1 MSWSKVFTA
10 IKGVVSETG
19 ETIADNQAIRIMD
32 QELREAANE
41 INGAKTELTNI
52 MAKRKGLERKVDEL
66 GQKITEH
73 EGYAGT
79 AMEKNDENLARD
91 ICERIGGFE
100 AQLEIE
106 KSMLQ
111 SFANSEQTLKSN
123 LKKAEGRLKH
133 LKQQQDVIKATEAVQ
148 KAQSSVASKFSG
160 SSSKMGNAMSSLD
173 RIRKRQQER
182 SDRFTS
188 ADELAVE
195 ESGDDLDLRMKE
207 AGIGGNSSKT
217 DDIMARLKAKK

>member
-207 AGIGGNSSKT
+207 AGIGGNASKT

>member
-52 MAKRKGLERKVDEL
+52 MAKRKGLERKVDAL

-79 AMEKNDENLARD
+79 ALEKNDEDLARD
-91 ICERIGGFE
+91 ICERIGDFE
-100 AQLEIE
+100 TQLETE

-111 SFANSEQTLKSN
+111 SFANSEKTLKSN

-133 LKQQQDVIKATEAVQ
+133 LKQQQDVLKATEAVQ
-148 KAQSSVASKFSG
+148 KAQSSVTNRFSG

-182 SDRFTS
+182 ADRFTS

-195 ESGDDLDLRMKE
+195 ESGDDLDRRMKE
-207 AGIGGNSSKT
+207 AGIGGSSSKT
-217 DDIMARLKAKK
+217 DDRKSVV

>member
-66 GQKITEH
+66 GRKITEH

-79 AMEKNDENLARD
+79 ALEKSDENLARD
-91 ICERIGGFE
+91 ICERIGDFE
-100 AQLEIE
+100 TQLGTE

-148 KAQSSVASKFSG
+148 KAQSSVASRFSG
-160 SSSKMGNAMSSLD
+160 SSSKMGNAVSSLD

-182 SDRFTS
+182 TDRFTS

-195 ESGDDLDLRMKE
+195 ESGDDLDRRMKE
-207 AGIGGNSSKT
+207 AGIGGSSSKT
-217 DDIMARLKAKK
+217 DDIMARLRAKK